1 MRLNDLLL
9 LTAFVVF
16 ATADADSADIKQ
28 PLLLP
33 SATSSRMLP
42 IDQNDSVA
50 RRFLR
55 TDKTDHED
63 GDATHDE
70 ERGVGIVQSEL
81 ESLLKVPSHVESM
94 ARQAIKGSSI
104 LNMLDKLS
112 LKVRYKYWLLKGKT
126 PEEVKKLLGLHFV
139 SDMKTHPNYQDWFGY
154 EKVYN
159 KKHKPVR
166 YVCQNAKRPCPLLAI
181 AKVLVLVLVLLLLL
195 LLLLLLWGPLTL
207 EGVVEAPGFVSAQNI
222 MRRLHCRLQDTNR
235 SKKTPKDVT
244 ELLPTLNI
252 FKRKLKAI
260 TMVTAYDDPS
270 VRPIGHGGA
279 RMTLEAIT
287 HHTQAVKRG
296 ASRPLVITNMPFGK
310 VGRITVEAPKN
321 AQHLVKEEGAGCV
334 QVEGPSERGKERAET
349 TTTIVDGG
357 IAVAGHIGLR
367 SQHTSA
373 VEGFRAQGRTEQYM
387 DSNYYID
394 AQAKAQTKPQQ
405 TSVSAATRSVN
416 DYYVTPTPAP
426 TKPIV
431 YMAPTSSDNHRLGAQ
446 TLFVTSVLSSFE
458 AGSLPWKQTRT
469 KSK

>member
-1 MRLNDLLL
+1 MRLYDLLL
-9 LTAFVVF
+9 LTAFVVY

-33 SATSSRMLP
+33 SATSSRLLP

-159 KKHKPVR
+159 KKHK
-166 YVCQNAKRPCPLLAI
+166 NAKRPCPLLAI
-181 AKVLVLVLVLLLLL
+181 AKVLLLVLL

-235 SKKTPKDVT
+235 
-244 ELLPTLNI
+244 
-252 FKRKLKAI
+252 
-260 TMVTAYDDPS
+260 
-270 VRPIGHGGA
+270 
-279 RMTLEAIT
+279 
-287 HHTQAVKRG
+287 
-296 ASRPLVITNMPFGK
+296 
-310 VGRITVEAPKN
+310 
-321 AQHLVKEEGAGCV
+321 
-334 QVEGPSERGKERAET
+334 
-349 TTTIVDGG
+349 
-357 IAVAGHIGLR
+357 GL
-367 SQHTSA
+367 Q
-373 VEGFRAQGRTEQYM
+373 
-387 DSNYYID
+387 
-394 AQAKAQTKPQQ
+394 
-405 TSVSAATRSVN
+405 
-416 DYYVTPTPAP
+416 
-426 TKPIV
+426 
-431 YMAPTSSDNHRLGAQ
+431 
-446 TLFVTSVLSSFE
+446 
-458 AGSLPWKQTRT
+458 
-469 KSK
+469 

>member
-1 MRLNDLLL
+1 MHLYDLLL
-9 LTAFVVF
+9 LTAFVVY

-33 SATSSRMLP
+33 SATSSRLLP

-159 KKHKPVR
+159 KKHK
-166 YVCQNAKRPCPLLAI
+166 NAKRPCPLPAI
-181 AKVLVLVLVLLLLL
+181 AKVL

-235 SKKTPKDVT
+235 
-244 ELLPTLNI
+244 
-252 FKRKLKAI
+252 
-260 TMVTAYDDPS
+260 
-270 VRPIGHGGA
+270 
-279 RMTLEAIT
+279 
-287 HHTQAVKRG
+287 
-296 ASRPLVITNMPFGK
+296 
-310 VGRITVEAPKN
+310 
-321 AQHLVKEEGAGCV
+321 
-334 QVEGPSERGKERAET
+334 
-349 TTTIVDGG
+349 
-357 IAVAGHIGLR
+357 GL
-367 SQHTSA
+367 Q
-373 VEGFRAQGRTEQYM
+373 
-387 DSNYYID
+387 
-394 AQAKAQTKPQQ
+394 
-405 TSVSAATRSVN
+405 
-416 DYYVTPTPAP
+416 
-426 TKPIV
+426 
-431 YMAPTSSDNHRLGAQ
+431 
-446 TLFVTSVLSSFE
+446 
-458 AGSLPWKQTRT
+458 
-469 KSK
+469 